1 MKGAR
6 VASSGTILNHFD
18 INTYYQDQLLPD
30 LAFNGQHYLV
40 TWLDRRD
47 NPAQIYYTQVTP
59 DGRILNDTG
68 IQISGNDSS
77 DYYTIPTV
85 ASNEENYL
93 VAWLGNRIS
102 GDVIL
107 GARIDNTG
115 EIIDTMPFEFSSDT
129 LLIDRVAV
137 ESDGQNYLVVWSC
150 ETPGTI
156 GLDLYFR
163 RFSPTGIMLDSTPI
177 LIARNPQG
185 LSEPAIS
192 YGSGYYFVVWSGTA
206 GNQNIYGARIL
217 TDGTILDPEGLPICV
232 DSGSQLDPA
241 VASDGERFLVT
252 WTDARTGNFD
262 IYATLVDTSGNV
274 GIENKALNPVS
285 KTKMIQISPIPTKS
299 EVFIRFNLSSSEDV
313 QLDIYDI
320 CGRNIRNLISGKLQ
334 SGSYEVSWDGNDFK
348 GYNSPKGIYFCRIQ
362 IGSYITNK
370 RIIKL

>member
-1 MKGAR
+1 
-6 VASSGTILNHFD
+6 VASNGTILNRFD

-40 TWLDRRD
+40 AWLDRRAQ
-47 NPAQIYYTQVTP
+47 PAHIYYTQVAP
-59 DGRILNDTG
+59 DGRILNSTG
-68 IQISGNDSS
+68 IKLSGNDSS
-77 DYYTIPTV
+77 DYYTLPTV
-85 ASNEENYL
+85 ASNGENYL

-107 GARIDNTG
+107 GARIDSSG
-115 EIIDTMPFEFSSDT
+115 EIIDTMPFQFSSDT

-150 ETPGTI
+150 ETPGSV

-163 RFSPTGIMLDSTPI
+163 RFSATGFMLDSTPI

-192 YGSGYYFVVWSGTA
+192 YGSGYYFVVWSGTV
-206 GNQNIYGARIL
+206 GDQNIYGARIL
-217 TDGTILDPEGLPICV
+217 TDGTILDPAGFPICV

-241 VASDGERFLVT
+241 VTSDGEKFLVT

-274 GIENKALNPVS
+274 GLENKTLNPVS
-285 KTKMIQISPIPTKS
+285 KIQIIQISPTHFKS
-299 EVFIRFNLSSSEDV
+299 EVFIRFNLTSSEDV
-313 QLDIYDI
+313 RLDIYDLS
-320 CGRNIRNLISGKLQ
+320 GRQVRNLILGKLQ
-334 SGSYEVSWDGNDFK
+334 SGTYKITWDGKNFK
-348 GYNSPKGIYFCRIQ
+348 DNIEPNGIYFCRFQ
-362 IGSYITNK
+362 VGSYTINK
-370 RIIKL
+370 RIIKLY